1 MADRIVRSLRG
12 IDSVEKLN
20 DNLVEANDLITTK
33 DDNIYIRRDEDYYK
47 LTFKDELLE
56 KINTNTK
63 AIDKNKND
71 IATNKNN
78 ISQNATDIIHI
89 KEDNILQDKKIK
101 NLSDIQSEHTNKL
114 NNHNDAILLLDD
126 ENKKNKLAIETNKQ
140 DIIATKETIRQ
151 NKQSIEN
158 LASTVSNNTIETS
171 KKIESTKTELQE
183 QIKSSKTSVNDTGW
197 QDIQLE
203 SGFTTYNNSNAY
215 PAPQYRIVTI
225 NGFKTIQLKGVLKGI
240 KKNGDIKLGTINANL
255 KSTHHYTQCAIDSK
269 MINTRLYLNFNNELH
284 FVTSNYSDSE
294 LSNGDKRFVIDTQ
307 IIE

>member
-56 KINTNTK
+56 KINTNTNS
-63 AIDKNKND
+63 IDKNKND

-89 KEDNILQDKKIK
+89 KEDNIQQDKKIK
-101 NLSDIQSEHTNKL
+101 NLSDTQSEHTNKL
-114 NNHNDAILLLDD
+114 NNHDDAILLLDD

-140 DIIATKETIRQ
+140 DIIATKEATGQ

-158 LASTVSNNTIETS
+158 LASTVSNNNLEIY
-171 KKIESTKTELQE
+171 KKIND
-183 QIKSSKTSVNDTGW
+183 SKTTINDTGW
-197 QDIQLE
+197 QDITLE
-203 SGFTTYNNSNAY
+203 SGITAFDSSSGY
-215 PAPQYRIVTI
+215 PKPQYRIITI
-225 NGFKTIQLKGVLKGI
+225 NNIKTIQIIGVLKGI
-240 KKNGDIKLGTINANL
+240 KKNEDIKLGSINANL
-255 KSTHHYTQCAIDSK
+255 KATHHYTQCAIDTK
-269 MINTRLYLNFNNELH
+269 MINTRMYLNFKNELH
-284 FVTSNYSDSE
+284 FVTSSYQDSE
-294 LSNGDKRFVIDTQ
+294 LTNGDKRFVIDTQ
-307 IIE
+307 IIV

>member
-33 DDNIYIRRDEDYYK
+33 DDNIYIRRDDDYYK

-56 KINTNTK
+56 KINTNTNS
-63 AIDKNKND
+63 IDKNKND

-78 ISQNATDIIHI
+78 IFQNATDIIHI
-89 KEDNILQDKKIK
+89 KEDNIQQDKKIK
-101 NLSDIQSEHTNKL
+101 NLSDTQSEHTNKI
-114 NNHNDAILLLDD
+114 NNHDDAILLLDD
-126 ENKKNKLAIETNKQ
+126 ENTKNKLAIETNKQ
-140 DIIATKETIRQ
+140 DIIATKETIGQ

-171 KKIESTKTELQE
+171 KKIESTKTEL
-183 QIKSSKTSVNDTGW
+183 IDKINNSKTNVIDTGW
-197 QDIQLE
+197 KDITLE
-203 SGFTTYNNSNAY
+203 SGIIASDSSGGY

-225 NGFKTIQLKGVLKGI
+225 NGVKTIQLKGVLKGI
-240 KKNGDIKLGTINANL
+240 KKNGDIKLGSINANL
-255 KSTHHYTQCAIDSK
+255 KTTHHYTQCAIDTK
-269 MINTRLYLNFNNELH
+269 MINTRMYLNFNNELH

-294 LSNGDKRFVIDTQ
+294 LSNGNKRFVIDTQ
-307 IIE
+307 FID

>member
-56 KINTNTK
+56 KINTNTNS
-63 AIDKNKND
+63 IDKNKND

-89 KEDNILQDKKIK
+89 KEDNIQQDKKIK
-101 NLSDIQSEHTNKL
+101 NLSDTQSEHTNKI
-114 NNHNDAILLLDD
+114 NNHDDAILLLDD
-126 ENKKNKLAIETNKQ
+126 ENTKNKLAIETNKH
-140 DIIATKETIRQ
+140 DIIATKETIGQ

-171 KKIESTKTELQE
+171 KKIESTKTEL
-183 QIKSSKTSVNDTGW
+183 IDKINNSKTNVIDTGW
-197 QDIQLE
+197 QDITLE
-203 SGFTTYNNSNAY
+203 SGITASDSSGGY
-215 PAPQYRIVTI
+215 PSPQYRIITI
-225 NGFKTIQLKGVLKGI
+225 NNIRTIQIRGVLKGI
-240 KKNGDIKLGTINANL
+240 KKNGDIKLGSINANL
-255 KSTHHYTQCAIDSK
+255 KTTHHYTQCAIDTK
-269 MINTRLYLNFNNELH
+269 MINTRMYLNFNNELH
-284 FVTSNYSDSE
+284 FVTSSYQDSE
-294 LSNGDKRFVIDTQ
+294 LTNGDKRFVIDTQ

>member
-56 KINTNTK
+56 KINTNTNS
-63 AIDKNKND
+63 IDKNKND

-89 KEDNILQDKKIK
+89 KEDNIQQDKKIK
-101 NLSDIQSEHTNKL
+101 NLSDIQSEHTNKI
-114 NNHNDAILLLDD
+114 NNHDDAILLLDD
-126 ENKKNKLAIETNKQ
+126 ENTKNKLAIETNKQ
-140 DIIATKETIRQ
+140 DIIATKETIGQ

-171 KKIESTKTELQE
+171 KKIESTKTEL
-183 QIKSSKTSVNDTGW
+183 IDKINNSKTNVIDTGW
-197 QDIQLE
+197 QDIKLE
-203 SGFTTYNNSNAY
+203 SGITTSDTSSGY
-215 PAPQYRIVTI
+215 PSPQYRIITI
-225 NGFKTIQLKGVLKGI
+225 NNIRIIQIRGVLKGI
-240 KKNGDIKLGTINANL
+240 KKNGDIKLGSINANL
-255 KSTHHYTQCAIDSK
+255 KTTHHYTQCAIDTK
-269 MINTRLYLNFNNELH
+269 MINTRMYLNFNNELH
-284 FVTSNYSDSE
+284 FVTSSYQDSE
-294 LSNGDKRFVIDTQ
+294 LTKGDKRFVIDTQ

>member
-56 KINTNTK
+56 KINTNTNS
-63 AIDKNKND
+63 IDKNKND

-89 KEDNILQDKKIK
+89 KEDNIQQDKKIK
-101 NLSDIQSEHTNKL
+101 NLSDIQSEHTNKI
-114 NNHNDAILLLDD
+114 NNHDDAILLLDD
-126 ENKKNKLAIETNKQ
+126 ENTKNKLAIETNKQ
-140 DIIATKETIRQ
+140 DIIATKETIGQ

-171 KKIESTKTELQE
+171 KKIESTKTEL
-183 QIKSSKTSVNDTGW
+183 IDKINNSKTNVIDTGW
-197 QDIQLE
+197 QNITLE
-203 SGFTTYNNSNAY
+203 SGITTSDTSSGY
-215 PAPQYRIVTI
+215 PSPQYRIITI
-225 NGFKTIQLKGVLKGI
+225 NNIRIIQIRGVLKGI
-240 KKNGDIKLGTINANL
+240 KKNGDIKLGSINANL
-255 KSTHHYTQCAIDSK
+255 KTTHHYTQCAIDTK
-269 MINTRLYLNFNNELH
+269 MINTRMYLNFNNELH
-284 FVTSNYSDSE
+284 FVTSSYQDSE
-294 LSNGDKRFVIDTQ
+294 LTKGDKRFVIDTQ

>member
-56 KINTNTK
+56 KINTNTNS
-63 AIDKNKND
+63 IDKNKND

-89 KEDNILQDKKIK
+89 KEDNIQQDKKIK
-101 NLSDIQSEHTNKL
+101 NLSDIQSEHTNKI
-114 NNHNDAILLLDD
+114 NNHDDAILLLDD
-126 ENKKNKLAIETNKQ
+126 ENTKNKLAIETNKQ
-140 DIIATKETIRQ
+140 DIIATKETIGQ

-171 KKIESTKTELQE
+171 KKIESTKTEL
-183 QIKSSKTSVNDTGW
+183 IDKINKSKTNVIDTGW
-197 QDIQLE
+197 QDITLE
-203 SGFTTYNNSNAY
+203 SGITASDSTGGY

-225 NGFKTIQLKGVLKGI
+225 NGVKTIQLRGVLKGI
-240 KKNGDIKLGTINANL
+240 KKNGDIKLGSINANL
-255 KSTHHYTQCAIDSK
+255 KKTHHYTQCAIDTK
-269 MINTRLYLNFNNELH
+269 MINTRMYLNFNNELH

-307 IIE
+307 IID

>member
-56 KINTNTK
+56 KINTNTNS
-63 AIDKNKND
+63 IDKNKND

-78 ISQNATDIIHI
+78 ISQNATDIINI
-89 KEDNILQDKKIK
+89 KEDNIQQDKKIK

-114 NNHNDAILLLDD
+114 NNHDDAILLLDD
-126 ENKKNKLAIETNKQ
+126 ENTKNKLAIETNKQ
-140 DIIATKETIRQ
+140 DIIATKETIGQ

-171 KKIESTKTELQE
+171 KKIESNKTELQE
-183 QIKSSKTSVNDTGW
+183 QIKSSKTSVSDTGW
-197 QDIQLE
+197 LNIQLE
-203 SGFTTYNNSNAY
+203 SGITASDSNGGY
-215 PAPQYRIVTI
+215 PTPQYRIITI
-225 NGFKTIQLKGVLKGI
+225 NNIKTIQIRGVLKGI
-240 KKNGDIKLGTINANL
+240 NKNTDIKLGTMNTNL
-255 KSTHHYTQCAIDSK
+255 KATHHYTQCAIDSK
-269 MINTRLYLNFNNELH
+269 MINTRLYVNFNNELH
-284 FVTSNYSDSE
+284 FVTSGYQDSE
-294 LSNGDKRFVIDTQ
+294 LSAGDKRFVIDTQ

>member
-12 IDSVEKLN
+12 IDSLEKLN

-89 KEDNILQDKKIK
+89 KEDNIQQDKKIK

-126 ENKKNKLAIETNKQ
+126 ENTKNKLAIETNKQ

-197 QDIQLE
+197 QNVQLE
-203 SGFTTYNNSNAY
+203 SGITIDNNSNAY
-215 PAPQYRIVTI
+215 PPLKYRIVTI
-225 NGFKTIQLKGVLKGI
+225 NDVKTIQLKGVFKGI

-255 KSTHHYTQCAIDSK
+255 KTTHHYTQCAIDNK
-269 MINTRLYLNFNNELH
+269 MINTRMYLNFKGELH

-294 LSNGDKRFVIDTQ
+294 LSNGYKLFAIDTQ